1 MTVQRMVCFQFKADA
16 DAAAVQ
22 KHMDDFAGLEAAIP
36 EILSYRGGRVI
47 HEANDP
53 QSGFDSMHYMTFA
66 NAQAIDAYFH
76 HAAHQRFIAENR
88 AAWERVIVISSEI

>member
-1 MTVQRMVCFQFKADA
+1 MTIQRVVCFQFKSDA

-22 KHMDDFAGLEAAIP
+22 KHMDDFASLESAIP

-47 HEANDP
+47 EEANDP

-66 NAQAIDAYFH
+66 SEPAIEAYFH
-76 HAAHQRFIAENR
+76 HAAHQRFIADNR
-88 AAWERVIVISSEI
+88 SIWDRVIVISSEI